1 MPLQRGRSKHY
12 SYNWH
17 KIIHAKIIENF
28 LLSEPVNAR
37 GLVLAQ
43 IITNSVRHKIA
54 FTAISSSLNNVKWV
68 CNDFETRPGAIDRL
82 TQWKGSHCFDRVL
95 TAFHRWV
102 CVMSSCVSG
111 FIITGDCHSVVAF
124 VYLSEF
130 EVFLFWTWFN
140 RKKKMSF
147 CSLSRCLFFNIA
159 SRLHPG
165 FLPQSKN
172 KHVLKWPVQGVPPSL
187 AQQKALQGSNP
198 PIGVY
203 RMQWLSSR
211 TVIGT
216 KI

>member
-1 MPLQRGRSKHY
+1 MSNGFVMTLKPGQV
-12 SYNWH
+12 
-17 KIIHAKIIENF
+17 
-28 LLSEPVNAR
+28 LLTDSLSGKGPTALI
-37 GLVLAQ
+37 GCWPP
-43 IITNSVRHKIA
+43 
-54 FTAISSSLNNVKWV
+54 FTVDAMGV
-68 CNDFETRPGAIDRL
+68 CNEQL
-82 TQWKGSHCFDRVL
+82 CFRIYNNW
-95 TAFHRWV
+95 R
-102 CVMSSCVSG
+102 
-111 FIITGDCHSVVAF
+111 FIITVVAF